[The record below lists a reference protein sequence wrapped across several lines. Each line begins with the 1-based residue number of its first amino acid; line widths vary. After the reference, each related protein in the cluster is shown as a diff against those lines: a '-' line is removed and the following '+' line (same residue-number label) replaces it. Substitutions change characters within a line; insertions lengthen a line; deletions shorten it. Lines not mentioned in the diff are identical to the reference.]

1 MVLFLYFI
9 LSLLVFSTSK
19 LYFIYFIA
27 LDFFFVYIDRL
38 FIESLLRIM
47 RSVTSHRYSVSHNA
61 EARCSLLMID
71 GIIVIL
77 LILITLKRIKTIN

>member
-9 LSLLVFSTSK
+9 SSLLVFSTFI

-27 LDFFFVYIDRL
+27 LYFFVHTDRL

-47 RSVTSHRYSVSHNA
+47 RSVTSHRYSVSHDA
-61 EARCSLLMID
+61 EAECS
-71 GIIVIL
+71 
-77 LILITLKRIKTIN
+77 